1 MRQILLI
8 SFLFVLSSCSV
19 FRPTHSADNQPE
31 TVFSVDN
38 HYFSQLNEE
47 HIFRANLTFF
57 KKEISGFLVIKKTD
71 DHMHR
76 VVLTSDFGNTLVD
89 FSIFENAPY
98 QVNFVMPDLD
108 RKMILNFLAEDF
120 QIALHPSFEMNEK
133 SIDNLHS
140 IFKGKFK
147 KKKITILQ
155 DSISNN
161 IQEIILSNKRKPK
174 ARFLFENKNN
184 TSFKIIHK
192 KPPIQME
199 FNKIDI

>member
-133 SIDNLHS
+133 LIDNLHS

-147 KKKITILQ
+147 KRKSLSYKIPFQITFKKSFCRTKENLKPDFYLKTKTIPP
-155 DSISNN
+155 SKSFMKNH
-161 IQEIILSNKRKPK
+161 
-174 ARFLFENKNN
+174 LFKWSS
-184 TSFKIIHK
+184 TK
-192 KPPIQME
+192 
-199 FNKIDI
+199 